1 MNIFFASNLTFLIY
15 LYSNPFR
22 LSIKSFT
29 SIHFTIYI
37 SYWPALLIFI
47 SHVPY
52 IFEPSL
58 PRQHHGNHTVGYCAS
73 YFVFFMNKYVN
84 INISNN
90 SGLRNDSIKNITFS
104 VTAGRQLSCGLP
116 WIPQNFFC
124 NREKSVC
131 ACIFLIH
138 YGPFTQE
145 IEFFP

>member
-58 PRQHHGNHTVGYCAS
+58 PRQHLGNHTVGYCAS

-84 INISNN
+84 ISTLGTLDQN
-90 SGLRNDSIKNITFS
+90 G
-104 VTAGRQLSCGLP
+104 CG
-116 WIPQNFFC
+116 
-124 NREKSVC
+124 C
-131 ACIFLIH
+131 AWKDE
-138 YGPFTQE
+138 GGDDDE
-145 IEFFP
+145 NAKVVKR